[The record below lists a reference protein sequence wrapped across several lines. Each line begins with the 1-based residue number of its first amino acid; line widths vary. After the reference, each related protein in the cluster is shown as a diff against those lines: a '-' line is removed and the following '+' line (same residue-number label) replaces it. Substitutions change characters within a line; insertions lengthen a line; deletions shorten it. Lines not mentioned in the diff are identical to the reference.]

1 MSGISYPLD
10 MQAGNSTSSRAGAVE
25 DVSSTR
31 NHHGVRACVAC
42 RQMKMK
48 CEGSE
53 YPPCN
58 RCRKVGRECLP
69 QPSSIRQK
77 GFQEPQHNDGRVNQD
92 VRTRPLV
99 GVPRA
104 RPPKNTFRFLPDPQH
119 RALNEALIP
128 SIYSTPPVD
137 AVLDHRIKIS
147 SPRSV
152 ESTVIRK
159 RKRQCT
165 YSPSN
170 GALTPATSSLD
181 IDRTLL
187 SKEDMKEMIQL
198 FNQRHLPFISIFR
211 LKDFEDT
218 DYLIENDLQLVYCI
232 CFVTARYLPG
242 GQETRDRL
250 LSEVI
255 KVPRGVL
262 SMQSGGPHADEL
274 STLKCLFIL
283 FLYSNLTPPSR
294 SSNPSAS
301 SEIQFWHLKPVIEMY
316 GTRLGLHRSVQD
328 LRAEIRTNPEG
339 IIETRA
345 YQKYIYW
352 LFMFATSH
360 FTSIVTGTPPT
371 IHVDSSIRV
380 APLLMKE
387 ITGQISSCNCS
398 LLGRIELNL
407 IWERAS
413 AQHPLLGE
421 WWALPDPF
429 EAVDENSVE
438 AVLRDTDKEI
448 DAWSEKWSDY
458 IQASEQGTFLDFMA
472 RFTRFCITSYAIKF
486 LRNSSQNLTPL
497 QKDQIRRC
505 VACANHVLKWPLSRS
520 PIQKDK
526 LRYVDDAACV
536 SCSFC
541 CLFILSVCQTYA
553 SIIPNIFDILENVI
567 ETAQLM
573 ADLQVGFDDSH
584 MVHAQGFFIL
594 KRAESLR
601 AALESSKVSE
611 RQDSAV
617 ISPPASNG
625 SVVPEPPPNLF
636 EGLDLMLSE
645 NGFNTMEAIWD
656 FSLLFPSV

>member
-1 MSGISYPLD
+1 M
-10 MQAGNSTSSRAGAVE
+10 AAESRALDESV
-25 DVSSTR
+25 
-31 NHHGVRACVAC
+31 
-42 RQMKMK
+42 
-48 CEGSE
+48 
-53 YPPCN
+53 
-58 RCRKVGRECLP
+58 
-69 QPSSIRQK
+69 
-77 GFQEPQHNDGRVNQD
+77 
-92 VRTRPLV
+92 
-99 GVPRA
+99 
-104 RPPKNTFRFLPDPQH
+104 
-119 RALNEALIP
+119 IP

-147 SPRSV
+147 SPRSA
-152 ESTVIRK
+152 ESSVFRK

-170 GALTPATSSLD
+170 GAPTPATSSLNV
-181 IDRTLL
+181 DRTLL
-187 SKEDMKEMIQL
+187 SREDMKEMIQL
-198 FNQRHLPFISIFR
+198 FNQRHLPFICIFR

-250 LSEVI
+250 LPEVI

-262 SMQSGGPHADEL
+262 SMKSGGPHADEL

-294 SSNPSAS
+294 SSTPSAS
-301 SEIQFWHLKPVIEMY
+301 SEVQFWHLKPVIEMY

-328 LRAEIRTNPEG
+328 LRSEIRSNLEG
-339 IIETRA
+339 AVETRA
-345 YQKYIYW
+345 YQKYLYW

-371 IHVDSSIRV
+371 IHIDSSIRA

-387 ITGQISSCNCS
+387 IGGQMSSGNCN
-398 LLGRIELNL
+398 LFGRIELNL

-421 WWALPDPF
+421 WWALPDPS
-429 EAVDENSVE
+429 EVVDENSVE
-438 AVLRDTDKEI
+438 GVLRDTDREI
-448 DAWSEKWSDY
+448 DAWSEKWSEY
-458 IQASEQGTFLDFMA
+458 IQESEQGILLDYFS

-486 LRNSSQNLTPL
+486 LRNSSQNLTTL

-505 VACANHVLKWPLSRS
+505 VVCANHVLEWPLSRS

-526 LRYVDDAACV
+526 LRYVDDTACV
-536 SCSFC
+536 SNSFC

-553 SIIPNIFDILENVI
+553 SIIPNIFDILDNVI

-573 ADLQVGFDDSH
+573 ADLQVGFDYSR
-584 MVHAQGFFIL
+584 MVHAQGCFIL

-601 AALESSKVSE
+601 SALENAKVSD
-611 RQDSAV
+611 RQDQTV
-617 ISPPASNG
+617 VSPSASNS
-625 SVVPEPPPNLF
+625 SVILEPPPNLF
-636 EGLDLMLSE
+636 EGLDLMMSE
-645 NGFNTMEAIWD
+645 DGFNAMEPIWD